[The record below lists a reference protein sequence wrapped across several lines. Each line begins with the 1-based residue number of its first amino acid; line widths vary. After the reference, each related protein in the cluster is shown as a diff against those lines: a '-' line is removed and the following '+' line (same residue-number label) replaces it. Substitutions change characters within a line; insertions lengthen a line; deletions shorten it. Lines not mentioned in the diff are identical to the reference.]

1 MFGFSAG
8 IHKQRKRMPMA
19 ARTTA
24 GKMRTS
30 YRPKLAQDGT
40 KTKMAHFV

>member
-1 MFGFSAG
+1 MFRFSAG

-40 KTKMAHFV
+40 KT